1 MVVRVNTGVIS
12 GTQIVNTGL
21 ISDSTTPTRTDTVT
35 NPVGAPGIVIVKYTN
50 GFDADSLTDPRPILA
65 HRAAVTW
72 TYVVTN
78 TGAVTLTNLVVV
90 DDREGS
96 ISCPATQLPPYAA
109 MVCVRVGVASTLGV
123 YTNTATATG
132 TPPVGPVVTSSN
144 RSHYEVPYVL
154 ASKTAVPGTGA
165 FVKAGDRITYT
176 IWVTSVASVPV
187 YNVPITDRI
196 PAGTSY
202 APGSAVPT
210 PISGPDPLVWNLA
223 TLQPGVPYS
232 VSFAV
237 FVLGANE
244 AGSILNVAYVG
255 NNPVTPTNEI
265 VHFFAPT
272 AIELSSFAASRGI
285 TRGGE
290 PIVTVRWT
298 VASEANTLGY
308 RVFRSETNNRA
319 TAVLMTGGVIA
330 ATGTGGS
337 YDWMDAAAATDRTYY
352 YWLQEIELDGRTVTE
367 FGPANVGPLSGPSI
381 RLYLPAIRR

>member
-35 NPVGAPGIVIVKYTN
+35 NPVGAPGILIVKYTN
-50 GFDADSLTDPRPILA
+50 GYDADALTDPRPIL
-65 HRAAVTW
+65 RYQEAVTW

-78 TGAVTLTNLVVV
+78 TGAVTLTNLVVA
-90 DDREGS
+90 DDREGT
-96 ISCPATQLPPYAA
+96 ISCPATQLPPYAS
-109 MVCVRVGVASTLGV
+109 MICVRVGVASTLGV

-144 RSHYEVPYVL
+144 RSHYEVPHVL

-165 FVKAGDRITYT
+165 IVRTGDLITYT
-176 IWVTSVASVPV
+176 IWVTAASSVPLI
-187 YNVPITDRI
+187 NIPITDSI
-196 PAGTSY
+196 PAGTAY
-202 APGSAVPT
+202 VNGSAVPALT
-210 PISGPDPLVWNLA
+210 SGPDPLVWVLA
-223 TLQPGVPYS
+223 TMQPGVPYS
-232 VSFAV
+232 VSFTV
-237 FVLGANE
+237 IVLGANE
-244 AGSILNVAYVG
+244 AGGILNVAWVG

-272 AIELSSFAASRGI
+272 EIQLSSFAASRGI
-285 TRGGE
+285 AAGGG

-319 TAVLMTGGVIA
+319 AAALMTGGVIA
-330 ATGTGGS
+330 ASGTGGS
-337 YDWMDAAAATDRTYY
+337 YAWVDVAAGTDRTYY
-352 YWLQEIELDGRTVTE
+352 YWLQELELDGRTVTE
-367 FGPANVGPLSGPSI
+367 YGPVSVGPLSAPTL